1 MSNQKNYI
9 LEMFPYPSGN
19 IHMGHVRNYVIGDI
33 AARYHK
39 LKGDEVIHPM
49 GWDAFGLPAENAA
62 IQYETHPQD
71 WTLSNI
77 NNMKKQL
84 QKLDLDLDWERE
96 LATCNVD
103 YYRYQQ
109 ELFIDLY
116 KAGLAYKKDAL
127 VNWDPIDQT
136 VLANEQVIDG
146 KGWRTGADVEQKI
159 LSQWFFK
166 ITSYADELLT
176 DLDKLT
182 LWPEKVK
189 TMQRNWIGKS
199 NGAEIQFKISNTT
212 NSLNI
217 YTTRPDTIYGA
228 TFIAL
233 SINHPIIS
241 SYLDEDEILN
251 IKNQFDAV
259 KNSKEKIGIPLD
271 AHCDHPLSNKKLPI
285 FIANFVLDNYGEGAI
300 FGCPAHDERDFEFA
314 NKYNI
319 EIIKVVESNNNE
331 LPYTQDG
338 IMINS
343 PLLNGLNKSDAIE
356 KIIKYFEENGIGQK
370 STNFKLRDWGVS
382 RQRYW
387 GCPIPVVY
395 YEDGSHRVLEKSELP
410 VLLPYDV
417 NLEGKGN
424 ALLQVDEWRKIICPK
439 TSKIAFRETDTL
451 DTFVDSSWYY
461 IRFLNNNCKIPFNKE
476 DVNKY
481 LPVDKYIGGIEHA
494 ILHLLYSRFFM
505 KALRDIYKLDV
516 DEPFKQLFTQGMI
529 THKTYQTEDKEWVMP
544 KNVASIN
551 NKLID
556 IRTKKN
562 VTEGPSEKMSK
573 SKKNV
578 VEPDDILINYG
589 IDATRLFM
597 ISDSPPDRELEWTD
611 EGVQGSKN
619 LTHRIERYFEKNQTN
634 VDYKI
639 EKSIEKFINNIE
651 NNILNFSLNKC
662 VADIYTLFNYLEK
675 NKVFLASN
683 ELSKKILICLYP
695 IIPRLTNEIYEKLF
709 NEKISKQIWPSV
721 NQDLLIEKSLNL
733 PIQING
739 KMIMTVPTEKSYKEE
754 TILKIVY
761 DFDKI
766 KNKIDGKKV
775 IKVINVQ
782 DKIINIITN

>member
-1 MSNQKNYI
+1 
-9 LEMFPYPSGN
+9 MFPYPSGN

-33 AARYHK
+33 CARYHK

-62 IQYETHPQD
+62 IQFKTHPKD

-77 NNMKKQL
+77 KNMKAQL
-84 QKLDLDLDWERE
+84 NKLDLDLDWDRE
-96 LATCNVD
+96 LATCNED
-103 YYRYQQ
+103 YYKFQQ
-109 ELFIDLY
+109 ELFIDFY
-116 KAGLAYKKDAL
+116 NAGLAYKKDAL
-127 VNWDPIDQT
+127 VNWDPVDQT

-146 KGWRTGADVEQKI
+146 KGWRTGANVEQKI

-199 NGAEIQFKISNTT
+199 SGAEIQFKISHTANT
-212 NSLNI
+212 LNI

-241 SYLDEDEILN
+241 SYLNKDEILK
-251 IKNQFDAV
+251 IKNQFDAI
-259 KNSKEKIGIPLD
+259 KDSKEKLGIPLNEY
-271 AHCDHPLSNKKLPI
+271 CDHPLLDKKLPI

-319 EIIKVVESNNNE
+319 EIIKVVDSKNEE

-338 IMINS
+338 LMINS
-343 PLLNGLNKSDAIE
+343 PLLNGLSKNNAIK
-356 KIIKYFEENGIGQK
+356 KIIEYFEKENIGKK

-387 GCPIPVVY
+387 GCPIPVIY
-395 YEDGSHRVLEKSELP
+395 YEDGSHRVLEKTELP

-424 ALLQVDEWRKIICPK
+424 ALLQKDEWRKIICPK
-439 TSKIAFRETDTL
+439 TNKVAFRETDTL

-461 IRFLNNNCKIPFNKE
+461 IRFLNNNCAVPFNKE

-505 KALRDIYKLDV
+505 KALRDIYKLNI

-529 THKTYQTEDKEWVMP
+529 THKTFKTEDKKWVMP
-544 KNVASIN
+544 KNVASVN
-551 NKLID
+551 NKLVD
-556 IRTKKN
+556 IETKKN
-562 VTEGPSEKMSK
+562 IVEGPPEKMSK

-578 VEPDDILINYG
+578 VEPDDILSNYG

-611 EGVQGSKN
+611 EGIQSSKN
-619 LTHRIERYFEKNQTN
+619 LTHRIEKYFEKDQTN
-634 VDYKI
+634 VDRDIK
-639 EKSIEKFINNIE
+639 KSIEKFINNIE
-651 NNILNFSLNKC
+651 QNILNFSLNKC

-675 NKVFLASN
+675 SKTFLASN
-683 ELSKKILICLYP
+683 ELSKKILICLCP
-695 IIPRLTNEIYEKLF
+695 IIPRLTSKIYLSLF
-709 NEKISKQIWPSV
+709 DQKIQNQTWPNI
-721 NQDLLIEKSLNL
+721 NQEL
-733 PIQING
+733 
-739 KMIMTVPTEKSYKEE
+739 
-754 TILKIVY
+754 
-761 DFDKI
+761 
-766 KNKIDGKKV
+766 
-775 IKVINVQ
+775 
-782 DKIINIITN
+782 

>member
-1 MSNQKNYI
+1 
-9 LEMFPYPSGN
+9 MFPYPSGN

-33 AARYHK
+33 CARYHK

-62 IQYETHPQD
+62 IQFKTHPKD

-77 NNMKKQL
+77 ENMKAQL
-84 QKLDLDLDWERE
+84 NKLDLDLDWDRE
-96 LATCNVD
+96 LATCNEN
-103 YYRYQQ
+103 YYKFQQ

-116 KAGLAYKKDAL
+116 NADLAYKKDAL
-127 VNWDPIDQT
+127 VNWDPVDQT

-166 ITSYADELLT
+166 ITNYADELLMG
-176 DLDKLT
+176 LDNLT

-199 NGAEIQFKISNTT
+199 NGAEIKFKISNTS

-241 SYLDEDEILN
+241 SYLSEDEISK
-251 IKNQFDAV
+251 IINQFDAV
-259 KNSKEKIGIPLD
+259 KDSKEKLGISLNM
-271 AHCDHPLSNKKLPI
+271 HCDHPLLDKKLPI

-314 NKYNI
+314 KKYNI
-319 EIIKVVESNNNE
+319 EIIEVVESNNNE

-343 PLLNGLNKSDAIE
+343 PLLNGLDKNDATE
-356 KIIKYFEENGIGQK
+356 KIIKYFEKNNIGKK

-387 GCPIPVVY
+387 GCPIPVIY
-395 YEDGSHRVLEKSELP
+395 YEDGSHRVLDKSELP

-417 NLEGKGN
+417 DLEGKGN
-424 ALLQVDEWRKIICPK
+424 ALLQKDEWRKITCPK
-439 TSKIAFRETDTL
+439 TNKIAFRETDTL

-461 IRFLNNNCKIPFNKE
+461 IRFLNNNCDVPFKKE
-476 DVNKY
+476 DINKY

-505 KALRDIYKLDV
+505 KALRDIYKLNI

-529 THKTYQTEDKEWVMP
+529 THKTFKSEDNKWIMP
-544 KNVASIN
+544 KNVATVNST
-551 NKLID
+551 LID
-556 IRTKKN
+556 IETKKN
-562 VTEGPSEKMSK
+562 IIEGPAEKMSK

-611 EGVQGSKN
+611 EGIQSSKN
-619 LTHRIERYFEKNQTN
+619 LTHRIERYFEKEQTN
-634 VDYKI
+634 VDHEI
-639 EKSIEKFINNIE
+639 EKSIEKFIYNIE

-675 NKVFLASN
+675 SKVFLASN
-683 ELSKKILICLYP
+683 VLSKKILICLYP
-695 IIPRLTNEIYEKLF
+695 FIPKLTSKIYENLFSQKL
-709 NEKISKQIWPSV
+709 KDQLWPNI
-721 NQDLLIEKSLNL
+721 NQELLIEKNLNL

-739 KMIMTVPTEKSYKEE
+739 KMIMTIPTKKSYQEDE
-754 TILKIVY
+754 LLKSVY
-761 DFDKI
+761 NLEKVKSKI
-766 KNKIDGKKV
+766 EGKKI

-782 DKIINIITN
+782 DKIINIIIN